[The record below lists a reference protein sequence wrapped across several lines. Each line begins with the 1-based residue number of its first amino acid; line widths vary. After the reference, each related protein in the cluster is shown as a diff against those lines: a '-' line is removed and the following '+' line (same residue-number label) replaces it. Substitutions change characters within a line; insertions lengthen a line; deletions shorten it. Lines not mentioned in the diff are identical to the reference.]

1 MLMDMCFPKF
11 DIYQGIVAPNCF
23 KKHTNSW
30 CPDFFS
36 KKKKSVWALKKII
49 FKPDLKVKFH
59 YNIAFS
65 HTFIPIISKPMQDH
79 ILTNYFYS
87 KIDTRMLKVDIWDHF
102 PIFFTSKSINV
113 KTSHDTVFV
122 IKRDINSF
130 TLSLL
135 KEK

>member
-1 MLMDMCFPKF
+1 MLMDMCLPKF
-11 DIYQGIVAPNCF
+11 DIYQGTVAPNCF
-23 KKHTNSW
+23 KNHTNSR

-36 KKKKSVWALKKII
+36 RKKKKII
-49 FKPDLKVKFH
+49 FKPDLIVKFH

-65 HTFIPIISKPMQDH
+65 HNFIPIISKPTQDH
-79 ILTNYFYS
+79 ILTIYFYS
-87 KIDTRMLKVDIWDHF
+87 KIDTRMLKVDIWGHF

-113 KTSHDTVFV
+113 KTSQDMVFV
-122 IKRDINSF
+122 IKRDINSV